1 MIRNQSEENLTAY
14 DAAGM
19 QVEAE
24 QKMMEWEKKLLT
36 LQEKKKQMDQLLNT
50 FKSLKNSQ
58 DIESKFFL
66 NFKQIL

>member
-58 DIESKFFL
+58 DIESKFF
-66 NFKQIL
+66 FQF